1 MAELEGR
8 STPGI
13 EFVEGRMRLSGEWT
27 LRRLSP
33 ELKWIREQL
42 RTATPGGCDMGQV
55 TRLDN
60 FGAQLLWRAWG
71 GRFPDDAVIPPRC
84 RPCSKGWPRS
94 GWSPRRNPAARA
106 C

>member
-1 MAELEGR
+1 
-8 STPGI
+8 
-13 EFVEGRMRLSGEWT
+13 MRLSGEWT

-33 ELKWIREQL
+33 ELKQIREQL
-42 RTATPGGCDMGQV
+42 GTATPGGCDMGQV

-71 GRFPDDAVIPPRC
+71 GRFPDDAVIPLAAGRVPAA
-84 RPCSKGWPRS
+84 
-94 GWSPRRNPAARA
+94 RRDSAGAPPKPAARA